1 MGWSA
6 EFDVG
11 EGPEYQ
17 GTWDSNSNCGRK
29 LQKSLHIIHLPVLS
43 ITELKN
49 LPKKICRVCAGSVG
63 RKSCESW
70 SLFLLL

>member
-11 EGPEYQ
+11 EGPGYQ
-17 GTWDSNSNCGRK
+17 GTWDSSSKCGRK

-49 LPKKICRVCAGSVG
+49 LPKKLCRVFAGSGG
-63 RKSCESW
+63 RQSCESW
-70 SLFLLL
+70 RLFLLL